1 MAASTKQ
8 RHPSKPREPSGGA
21 RPGLS
26 AENSAQQR
34 GRPFQKGQSG
44 NPGGRPSGYAEFRE
58 LCRSHS
64 PRAVGALVAALSDED
79 AVSAAKVLLEFGWG
93 KPTQAHALEGL
104 EEAAGLR
111 IVVEKLPP
119 PKE

>member
-1 MAASTKQ
+1 M
-8 RHPSKPREPSGGA
+8 
-21 RPGLS
+21 
-26 AENSAQQR
+26 
-34 GRPFQKGQSG
+34 
-44 NPGGRPSGYAEFRE
+44 
-58 LCRSHS
+58 
-64 PRAVGALVAALSDED
+64 
-79 AVSAAKVLLEFGWG
+79 SAAKVLLEFGWG